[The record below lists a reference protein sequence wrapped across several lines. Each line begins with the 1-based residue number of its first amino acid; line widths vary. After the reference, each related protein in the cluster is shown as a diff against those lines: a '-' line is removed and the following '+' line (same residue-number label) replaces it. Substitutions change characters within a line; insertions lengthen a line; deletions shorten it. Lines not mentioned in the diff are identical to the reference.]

1 MKSARIHKSRF
12 TNCSLLLSTRK
23 VLLIRGLNGSWDTYS
38 FRGIPA
44 DFAGAIDVIN
54 NLLKKRKPEIEIAHL
69 KFVIVNW
76 S

>member
-23 VLLIRGLNGSWDTYS
+23 ALLIRGLNGSWDTYS
-38 FRGIPA
+38 IRGTPA
-44 DFAGAIDVIN
+44 DFAGVSDVIT
-54 NLLKKRKPEIEIAHL
+54 NLLKKRKPGIEVGPY
-69 KFVIVNW
+69 K